1 MSALTIHDFLAM
13 SQALEASGRAD
24 ENVALLEDGVRRFPT
39 DPELRILLASALLR
53 PHPKEAL
60 HQIAEA
66 ISLDVDDARRVT
78 RAAFMLYDLGEID
91 GARQYVAHAMQTM
104 PPDDP
109 VLEVELAVLGG
120 QIAAQMGEA
129 DIAEEAFRAA
139 VASYPEVEQYWVVLS
154 EFLAEQGRVDE
165 ARFVV
170 RTAIRTASQTGKL
183 DALRTSLESQ

>member
-1 MSALTIHDFLAM
+1 M
-13 SQALEASGRAD
+13 SQALEIAGRAD
-24 ENVALLEDGVRRFPT
+24 ENRALLEDAVRRFPA
-39 DPELRILLASALLR
+39 DAELRILFASALLR
-53 PHPKEAL
+53 PCPQEAL

-66 ISLDVDDARRVT
+66 ISLDVNDARRVT

-120 QIAAQMGEA
+120 QIAAKMGEA

-139 VASYPEVEQYWVVLS
+139 VKAYPEVEHYWVVLS
-154 EFLAEQGRVDE
+154 EFLAGQGRVDE
-165 ARFVV
+165 ARTVV
-170 RTAIRTASQTGKL
+170 GTAIRTASETGKL
-183 DALRTSLESQ
+183 DTLARLLERQS

>member
-1 MSALTIHDFLAM
+1 M

-24 ENVALLEDGVRRFPT
+24 ENVALLEDGVRRFPAE
-39 DPELRILLASALLR
+39 PELRILLASALLR
-53 PHPKEAL
+53 PRPKEAL

-66 ISLDVDDARRVT
+66 ISLDANDARRVA

-104 PPDDP
+104 PPDDA

-120 QIAAQMGEA
+120 QLAAKMGEA

-139 VASYPEVEQYWVVLS
+139 VESYPEVEHYWVVLS
-154 EFLAEQGRVDE
+154 EFLAEQGRIDE
-165 ARFVV
+165 ARSVV
-170 RTAIRTASQTGKL
+170 QTAIRVASQTAKL
-183 DALRTSLESQ
+183 DAVRRSLERE